1 MPDTKPQTDALLSE
15 AGLFIVTESGDY
27 LVRERFV
34 RAAGGYR
41 SKRTKK
47 DGGEQGELWE
57 VSASL
62 SKINNIS
69 LRERFHVK
77 KYIIQES
84 DINVSDASIYSIN
97 NNVYGEVEN
106 EVTLKDEFTIE
117 LEKEI
122 RGLKL
127 EYKNNL
133 SRLERPVLQV
143 VDLNLEIEKLKLE
156 YKDNL
161 SRLEDRLDENI
172 AKLNTK
178 KYILE
183 EKDIKVNEG
192 DDVEVT
198 SQPLKL
204 KDD

>member
-1 MPDTKPQTDALLSE
+1 MAQPNNFGLLSE
-15 AGLFIVTESGDY
+15 ASAFLITESGNY
-27 LVRERFV
+27 LVGEQWV
-34 RAAGGYR
+34 NPSQPGGYR

-57 VSASL
+57 VSVSL
-62 SKINNIS
+62 SKVNNIS

-97 NNVYGEVEN
+97 NNVYGEIEN

-122 RGLKL
+122 RELKL

-156 YKDNL
+156 YKDSL
-161 SRLEDRLDENI
+161 SKLERRLDENLV
-172 AKLNTK
+172 KVNNK

-183 EKDIKVNEG
+183 EKDIKVNID
-192 DDVEVT
+192 DDVKTT
-198 SQPLKL
+198 SQPPKL
-204 KDD
+204 RND

>member
-15 AGLFIVTESGDY
+15 AGLFIITESGDY
-27 LVRERFV
+27 LVREQFV
-34 RAAGGYR
+34 RRAGGYR
-41 SKRTKK
+41 SKGTKG
-47 DGGEQGELWE
+47 DTGEGELWE

-97 NNVYGEVEN
+97 NDIYGEIEN

-133 SRLERPVLQV
+133 SRLERPVLQAM
-143 VDLNLEIEKLKLE
+143 DIGLEIEKLKLE

-161 SRLEDRLDENI
+161 SRLEDRLDENLV
-172 AKLNTK
+172 KLNTK

-183 EKDIKVNEG
+183 EKDIKVNES